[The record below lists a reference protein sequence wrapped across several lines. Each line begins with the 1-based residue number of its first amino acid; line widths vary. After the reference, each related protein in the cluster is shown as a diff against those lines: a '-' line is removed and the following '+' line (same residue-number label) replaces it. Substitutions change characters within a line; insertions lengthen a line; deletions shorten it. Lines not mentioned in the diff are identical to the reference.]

1 MAHGILSWATLP
13 IIRMLNHRRSDVAE
27 AIVAVQR
34 PAYAIEA
41 ELIGYDRMP
50 GLIESAEDVA
60 GLPLTMLGA
69 YENGHLVAILGYSCD
84 GDSIEID
91 RVAVHPDTFR
101 RGLGSALLEELH
113 RREHDATRFTVSTG
127 AKNLAAINLYVSS
140 GYTQTAQDVIETIPI
155 VHFTR

>member
-1 MAHGILSWATLP
+1 MP
-13 IIRMLNHRRSDVAE
+13 IIKMLNHRRSDVAE

-60 GLPLTMLGA
+60 ELPLTILGA
-69 YENGHLVAILGYSCD
+69 YDNGQLVAILGYEWE

-91 RVAVHPDTFR
+91 RVAVHPAQFR
-101 RGLGSALLEELH
+101 RGWGSALLKELH
-113 RREHDATRFTVSTG
+113 RREHNATRFTVSTG
-127 AKNLAAINLYVSS
+127 ANNPAAINLYVSS
-140 GYTQTAQDVIETIPI
+140 GYTQTAQDVVETIPI